1 MLQSIVCRSQPSLP
15 FCNTIVVLPQRAQ
28 VRPSTLC
35 FGHPLLCIR
44 SCYQRQQDLTS
55 KNGVYKVTFFDENYS
70 FYFQDFPSKLPNSW
84 ILARAYSILSGVLD
98 SRRVRFSKRYHDA
111 PNTATKILSDKTMI
125 LFSHFIFAVPSY
137 HLVLLALEFI
147 HNFNFP
153 LPFCSLH
160 SLFVFQLY
168 SSTANLIMVHIIL

>member
-1 MLQSIVCRSQPSLP
+1 MAPGAKWGAGDFFDNKPQSKTDMDDVRAYLSKALDSVRWAETRS
-15 FCNTIVVLPQRAQ
+15 
-28 VRPSTLC
+28 
-35 FGHPLLCIR
+35 
-44 SCYQRQQDLTS
+44 S

>member
-1 MLQSIVCRSQPSLP
+1 MRVSSGVYERGQSHLMSASLISWL
-15 FCNTIVVLPQRAQ
+15 TKQ
-28 VRPSTLC
+28 S
-35 FGHPLLCIR
+35 
-44 SCYQRQQDLTS
+44 TS

-160 SLFVFQLY
+160 PLFVFQLY

>member
-1 MLQSIVCRSQPSLP
+1 VVDGQSLKIDASSGGTIFIGCVIVPQSNKKSLSTTVPS
-15 FCNTIVVLPQRAQ
+15 
-28 VRPSTLC
+28 
-35 FGHPLLCIR
+35 
-44 SCYQRQQDLTS
+44 S

>member
-1 MLQSIVCRSQPSLP
+1 MRH
-15 FCNTIVVLPQRAQ
+15 VLPAMSVTAEPGALVQR
-28 VRPSTLC
+28 LC
-35 FGHPLLCIR
+35 ASDTPVEELVFAWFLRRRCERFRWETPR
-44 SCYQRQQDLTS
+44 VSCNRFVPS

-153 LPFCSLH
+153 LPFFC
-160 SLFVFQLY
+160 LY
-168 SSTANLIMVHIIL
+168 SNCIPLLPTS

>member
-1 MLQSIVCRSQPSLP
+1 M
-15 FCNTIVVLPQRAQ
+15 
-28 VRPSTLC
+28 
-35 FGHPLLCIR
+35 
-44 SCYQRQQDLTS
+44 
-55 KNGVYKVTFFDENYS
+55 TFFDENYS

>member
-1 MLQSIVCRSQPSLP
+1 LRLVICHAKEILTSAESLRCQHCLN
-15 FCNTIVVLPQRAQ
+15 FLKKCGLSFKR
-28 VRPSTLC
+28 
-35 FGHPLLCIR
+35 
-44 SCYQRQQDLTS
+44 TS

>member
-1 MLQSIVCRSQPSLP
+1 MTDGNPGRKRSHFFSSFFFSKL
-15 FCNTIVVLPQRAQ
+15 
-28 VRPSTLC
+28 
-35 FGHPLLCIR
+35 FG
-44 SCYQRQQDLTS
+44 TS